1 MDIYKVNIYFIP
13 RAIKKQLR
21 IYGAII
27 VDNRENWFS
36 EIMKDAIRETRNGRA
51 VLIICKSIGIT
62 EELFKL
68 LKENKKE
75 ESIKNI
81 LLYNKNED

>member
-1 MDIYKVNIYFIP
+1 MDIYNVELYFIP

-27 VDNRENWFS
+27 VDNKDNWLN

-51 VLIICKSIGIT
+51 VLIICKSIGVT
-62 EELFKL
+62 EEFFRV
-68 LKENKKE
+68 LKENQKE
-75 ESIKNI
+75 KSI
-81 LLYNKNED
+81 